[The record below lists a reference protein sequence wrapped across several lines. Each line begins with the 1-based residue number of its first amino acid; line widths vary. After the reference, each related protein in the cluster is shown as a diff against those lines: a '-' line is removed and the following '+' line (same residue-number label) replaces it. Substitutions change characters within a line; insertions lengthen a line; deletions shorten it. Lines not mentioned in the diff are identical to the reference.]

1 MYSNAD
7 LDLAVKNKIL
17 KAEDVATF
25 RAFIAS
31 DTADE
36 ENFKLVTSF
45 NDIFVTIA
53 SMLFL
58 FSIAWISWVI
68 KPNLSGLSVAVSS
81 WCLAEFFTRN
91 KRMALPSIF
100 LALTFTLGIFATI
113 YPKINPQIV
122 AEDLPFTIPIAFAVS
137 TIAAWVHWQRFH
149 TPVIIA
155 TGIAA
160 AAATCFTALIC
171 IIPQI
176 LYWTTSIIFC
186 IGLLIFI
193 LAMQWDM
200 KDLKRVKNESD
211 VAFWLHL
218 LAAPLITYPISIYLI
233 DFNERISTSQ
243 SLLVIVLYITI
254 SIVSLVI
261 DRRSLMLSALFYM
274 LYVLNNLLKQF
285 GIIELNIALAACFI
299 GFSLLLLSAFWMNAR
314 SFFTRFLPNSLQQ
327 KLPS

>member
-1 MYSNAD
+1 MYSNSD
-7 LDLAVKNKIL
+7 LDLAIKNKIL
-17 KAEDVATF
+17 KAEDVAAF
-25 RAFIAS
+25 RSFISS

-53 SMLFL
+53 SVLFL

-68 KPNLSGLSVAVSS
+68 KPNLSGLSIAVSS
-81 WCLAEFFTRN
+81 WSLAEFFTRS
-91 KRMALPSIF
+91 KRMALPSIL
-100 LALTFTLGIFATI
+100 LALTFILGIFVTI
-113 YPKINPQIV
+113 YPKIDLQIV
-122 AEDLPFTIPIAFAVS
+122 TDLPFTIPIAFSAS

-155 TGIAA
+155 TGIAT

-171 IIPQI
+171 IIPQV
-176 LYWTTSIIFC
+176 LHWTTSIIFC

-200 KDLKRVKNESD
+200 KDLKRVKSESD

-218 LAAPLITYPISIYLI
+218 LAAPLLTYPISIYLI

-243 SLLVIVLYITI
+243 SLLVIVLYIII

-274 LYVLNNLLKQF
+274 LYVLNSLLKQF

-314 SFFTRFLPNSLQQ
+314 AFFIKFLPDSLQQ